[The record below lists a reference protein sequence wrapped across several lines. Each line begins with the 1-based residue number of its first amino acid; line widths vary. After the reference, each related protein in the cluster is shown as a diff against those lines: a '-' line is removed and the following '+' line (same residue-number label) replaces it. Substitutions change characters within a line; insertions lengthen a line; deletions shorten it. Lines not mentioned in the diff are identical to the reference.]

1 MSIGM
6 DDFWLYSMI
15 ALLLISRN
23 SELSIFMKVALILNA
38 VMVTIHLINDIK
50 EYWNGRKEKKNH
62 NLKRG

>member
-6 DDFWLYSMI
+6 DNFWLYSMI

-23 SELSIFMKVALILNA
+23 GELSIFMKVALVLNA
-38 VMVTIHLINDIK
+38 LMITINLVKQIT
-50 EYWNGRKEKKNH
+50 EYCNGRKEKKNH